1 MLKVN
6 SKEKAI
12 LVVLDT
18 KVSNNWDAE
27 SLMKEL
33 KALTVSC
40 GAEVVG
46 EVITKRATP
55 DAAYF
60 VGKGKA
66 QEVAGM
72 ASELETDLVIF
83 NESLSHAQIA
93 NLERKI
99 YCRVIDRTQLI
110 LDIFALRA
118 KSTEGKI
125 QVELAQLQYLLP
137 RLAGKHQALSRLGG
151 GIGTR
156 GPGEQKLE
164 VDRRRIQK
172 KILYLKKELKKV
184 DKRRMNRREKRKRKG
199 VPVVALVG
207 YTNSGK
213 STLLNSMTDS
223 TQVAENRLFST
234 LDAKVNF
241 LQLPNNQK
249 ILLSDTVGF
258 LHDLPHQLIESFKA
272 TLEEVVEAD
281 ILIHVLDI
289 SNQRADEF
297 KKSVYN
303 VLGELKALD
312 KPIITVLNK
321 IDMLYKDKNLE
332 SYLKRYENSVA
343 ISALKKTNL
352 EGLSKLI
359 ESNLSLSRTI
369 IKKLIPH
376 SEMRLIST
384 IRKQG
389 KVFKEKYG
397 LRGVYIEAE
406 VPAILAAKLE
416 N

>member
-1 MLKVN
+1 
-6 SKEKAI
+6 
-12 LVVLDT
+12 
-18 KVSNNWDAE
+18 
-27 SLMKEL
+27 
-33 KALTVSC
+33 
-40 GAEVVG
+40 
-46 EVITKRATP
+46 
-55 DAAYF
+55 
-60 VGKGKA
+60 
-66 QEVAGM
+66 
-72 ASELETDLVIF
+72 
-83 NESLSHAQIA
+83 
-93 NLERKI
+93 
-99 YCRVIDRTQLI
+99 
-110 LDIFALRA
+110 
-118 KSTEGKI
+118 
-125 QVELAQLQYLLP
+125 
-137 RLAGKHQALSRLGG
+137 
-151 GIGTR
+151 
-156 GPGEQKLE
+156 
-164 VDRRRIQK
+164 
-172 KILYLKKELKKV
+172 
-184 DKRRMNRREKRKRKG
+184 MNRREKRKRKG
-199 VPVVALVG
+199 IPVVALVG

-223 TQVAENRLFST
+223 SQLAENRLFST

-258 LHDLPHQLIESFKA
+258 LHALPHQLIESFKA

-289 SNQRADEF
+289 SNQRADEL

-321 IDMLYKDKNLE
+321 IDMLQKDKNLE

-352 EGLSKLI
+352 QDLSKLI

-376 SEMRLIST
+376 SEMKLIST
-384 IRKQG
+384 IRRQG
-389 KVFKEKYG
+389 RVFKEKYG